1 MQNFQ
6 TIQLDRL
13 HFLDS
18 YAIGHAGQGI
28 IAEGKMT
35 LPRHYHGNQYELTC
49 ILQGE
54 GTAYYNET
62 PHPVKAGDVFVSFP
76 YEYHKIEVKPGTVIH
91 QSFVTFSVNGGK
103 YIDQLNHLWLDNI
116 APEKRTFCDAHVPE
130 LIETVIEE
138 LQNGALYENEMLS
151 AVTEELAIRILR
163 GMAGFEVQTLPV
175 NPTPNDLCRHIKHYI
190 STHLFTM
197 KSLSEVAV
205 AVSYNYSYLSTC
217 FKRTTGQTMTEY
229 YIYKRM
235 QAAKELIHEQK
246 SSLTEIARILGFSGI
261 YSFSKAFRDYYGMSP
276 RAYQN
281 SLKEHS

>member
-1 MQNFQ
+1 M
-6 TIQLDRL
+6 TISRRK
-13 HFLDS
+13 S
-18 YAIGHAGQGI
+18 A
-28 IAEGKMT
+28 
-35 LPRHYHGNQYELTC
+35 R
-49 ILQGE
+49 
-54 GTAYYNET
+54 
-62 PHPVKAGDVFVSFP
+62 
-76 YEYHKIEVKPGTVIH
+76 
-91 QSFVTFSVNGGK
+91 FVTR
-103 YIDQLNHLWLDNI
+103 I
-116 APEKRTFCDAHVPE
+116 
-130 LIETVIEE
+130 IETVIEE

-261 YSFSKAFRDYYGMSP
+261 YSFSKAFRDYYGISP

-281 SLKEHS
+281 SLNERS

>member
-6 TIQLDRL
+6 IIQLDKL

-28 IAEGKMT
+28 IAEGDLT
-35 LPRHYHGNQYELTC
+35 LPRHYHGDQYELTC
-49 ILQGE
+49 ILEGE
-54 GTAYYNET
+54 GTAYYNDI
-62 PHPVKAGDVFVSFP
+62 PHPIHAGDVFVSFP
-76 YEYHKIEVKPGTVIH
+76 YEYHQIEVKPGSVIR
-91 QSFVTFSVNGGK
+91 QLFITFSVTGGK
-103 YIDQLNHLWLDNI
+103 YIDQLNHLWLYNI

-138 LQNGALYENEMLS
+138 LQNGALYENEMLA

-205 AVSYNYSYLSTC
+205 AVSYNYSYLSSC

-235 QAAKELIHEQK
+235 QAAKELIREKK
-246 SSLTEIARILGFSGI
+246 SSLTGIARILGFSGI

-281 SLKEHS
+281 SLKERS